1 MSSDITID
9 ITLKRPATLDGD
21 RASYQSSK
29 QGNIDMTS
37 LALTFNEVNFS
48 PVQHNNQ
55 IWLSASELAKALGYE
70 KSNAVTQIYERNK
83 EEFASDMTTTL
94 KVSVVNSSLSVE
106 NLKLRFSKKDAN
118 LEKTIRVFSLRG
130 CHLITFF
137 ARTSVAKQFRKWV
150 LDVLDKEIGAPV
162 VKTHKSEREPLTN
175 AVNLLVAK
183 TKHLNYSDAYKLVH
197 QRFNVQHID
206 EIPYETI
213 PVAVEYVHHLIALYG
228 KADQQ
233 GSLFDK
239 DNYEL
244 IRKFTEAVLSQNFM
258 MQDVWKALMLINQ
271 KDMMYYSRYVL
282 DSNELAREVSIK
294 LDFKTKRGI
303 PLISEDLRS
312 INFLGGCRMGTNPKW
327 FNAPVW

>member
-1 MSSDITID
+1 MS
-9 ITLKRPATLDGD
+9 
-21 RASYQSSK
+21 
-29 QGNIDMTS
+29 S
-37 LALTFNEVNFS
+37 LALSFNEVNFS

-83 EEFASDMTTTL
+83 DEFASDMTTIL
-94 KVSVVNSSLSVE
+94 KVSVVNSSRSVE
-106 NLKLRFSKKDAN
+106 NLNLRLSKKNEN

-197 QRFNVQHID
+197 QRFNVHHID
-206 EIPYETI
+206 EIPYESI
-213 PVAVEYVHHLIALYG
+213 PVAVEYVHHLIALYS
-228 KADQQ
+228 KAEKH
-233 GSLFDK
+233 K
-239 DNYEL
+239 D
-244 IRKFTEAVLSQNFM
+244 TEPHIHAVLHDHNVQFLMWYVPILAKFIKNEVYPALTAIQSNYAGRLSGLASETVCHANM
-258 MQDVWKALMLINQ
+258 LNRKAIGYGITNLEHVGNQ
-271 KDMMYYSRYVL
+271 PPHSMEWYLSY
-282 DSNELAREVSIK
+282 
-294 LDFKTKRGI
+294 
-303 PLISEDLRS
+303 
-312 INFLGGCRMGTNPKW
+312 
-327 FNAPVW
+327 

>member
-1 MSSDITID
+1 
-9 ITLKRPATLDGD
+9 
-21 RASYQSSK
+21 
-29 QGNIDMTS
+29 MTS

-83 EEFASDMTTTL
+83 DEFASDMTTTL
-94 KVSVVNSSLSVE
+94 KVSVVNSSRSVE
-106 NLKLRFSKKDAN
+106 NLNLRLSKKNEN
-118 LEKTIRVFSLRG
+118 LEKTIRIFSLRG

-162 VKTHKSEREPLTN
+162 AKTHKSEREPLTN

-206 EIPYETI
+206 EIPYDMI
-213 PVAVEYVHHLIALYG
+213 PVAVEYVHHLIAMYSSAEKYKDTEPNIHTVLR
-228 KADQQ
+228 
-233 GSLFDK
+233 DK
-239 DNYEL
+239 DVQFLMWYVPIL
-244 IRKFTEAVLSQNFM
+244 GKFIKNEIYPALTAIQSSYAGRLSGLTSEAVCHANALNR
-258 MQDVWKALMLINQ
+258 KAIGYGLTLEHVGNKSPHDIEW
-271 KDMMYYSRYVL
+271 Y
-282 DSNELAREVSIK
+282 LAY
-294 LDFKTKRGI
+294 
-303 PLISEDLRS
+303 
-312 INFLGGCRMGTNPKW
+312 
-327 FNAPVW
+327 

>member
-1 MSSDITID
+1 MS
-9 ITLKRPATLDGD
+9 
-21 RASYQSSK
+21 
-29 QGNIDMTS
+29 S
-37 LALTFNEVNFS
+37 LALSFNEVNFS

-83 EEFASDMTTTL
+83 DEFASDMTTIL
-94 KVSVVNSSLSVE
+94 KVSVVNSSRSVE
-106 NLKLRFSKKDAN
+106 NLNLRLSKKNEN

-206 EIPYETI
+206 EIPYDVI
-213 PVAVEYVHHLIALYG
+213 PVAVEYVHHLIAMYS
-228 KADQQ
+228 KAEKQ
-233 GSLFDK
+233 GSLFDEDQFK
-239 DNYEL
+239 LLKNL
-244 IRKFTEAVLSQNFM
+244 IDAIISQNFATSRIYRA
-258 MQDVWKALMLINQ
+258 VHMLN
-271 KDMMYYSRYVL
+271 
-282 DSNELAREVSIK
+282 NEQGHYLAEYA
-294 LDFKTKRGI
+294 FKTNIAVLKLTRAM
-303 PLISEDLRS
+303 DLRGPLNRKIIS
-312 INFLGGCRMGTNPKW
+312 DDLKTISYTTGNQHYSDRWFHPLMESGMLAGALRISGGW
-327 FNAPVW
+327 